1 MADPPRLLTPEEL
14 KALYEQLDA
23 LIAEAKTLREQVV
36 TAMKERRA
44 NPIWPERRRI
54 PRPDQKK

>member
-23 LIAEAKTLREQVV
+23 LIVEAKTLREQVA
-36 TAMKERRA
+36 TAMQERKTS
-44 NPIWPERRRI
+44 PIWPDRRRT
-54 PRPDQKK
+54 PRPEQKK